1 MMVVLGALPLV
12 VDPGVSIME
21 LSSVADSEL
30 RDSMMEQIESLESEK
45 FALQREVKSQG
56 LIIHNL
62 TKYQDMEGD
71 EF

>member
-1 MMVVLGALPLV
+1 M
-12 VDPGVSIME
+12 DPGVSIME
-21 LSSVADSEL
+21 LTSVADSEL